1 MESKKRT
8 IIKAVSY
15 RSLVTAILAMLS
27 WIFTANIDQT
37 ALITILYA
45 ILATIGYYGHERVWN
60 RISWETKRV
69 SAKIYSRNN
78 LTLGYQN

>member
-45 ILATIGYYGHERVWN
+45 ILATVMKEFGIESAGKRKEYPPRFTVAI
-60 RISWETKRV
+60 ISHC
-69 SAKIYSRNN
+69 
-78 LTLGYQN
+78 YQN